1 MYLLQSVHSVKLK
14 VVAVAV
20 KLYLFTMQL
29 QNLLSVNENLQSSSF
44 QSRTMTLTSL
54 QEEYNQM
61 KNLYQ

>member
-44 QSRTMTLTSL
+44 QSRAMTLTSL

-61 KNLYQ
+61 KNLCQ

>member
-29 QNLLSVNENLQSSSF
+29 QNLLSVNENLQSGSF
-44 QSRTMTLTSL
+44 QSRAMTLTSL

-61 KNLYQ
+61 KNLCQ

>member
-44 QSRTMTLTSL
+44 QSRAMTLTSL
-54 QEEYNQM
+54 QEEYNQR
-61 KNLYQ
+61 KNLCQ

>member
-44 QSRTMTLTSL
+44 QSRAMTLTSL
-54 QEEYNQM
+54 HEEYNQM
-61 KNLYQ
+61 KNLCQ

>member
-44 QSRTMTLTSL
+44 QSRAMTLTSL